1 MPKMILIDIHH
12 FLEIN
17 KSTKFSSDSFPAY
30 TSTASS
36 SLNYALTELSFWH
49 ASSCPFPSH
58 SLLNYVC
65 MFLWLFSCHQIA
77 SRASSLMWKITYTR
91 FNHEEKG
98 QHLTKKIGII
108 FKYIYLYLFAY
119 NYDGSKYNISCRPK
133 RFSNRLISFKFLL

>member
-30 TSTASS
+30 TSTSS
-36 SLNYALTELSFWH
+36 SSSNYALTELSFWH

-98 QHLTKKIGII
+98 QHLINMEIN
-108 FKYIYLYLFAY
+108 YERLALF
-119 NYDGSKYNISCRPK
+119 SNISICLQSITMYNTHIEDQNITYPVGLK
-133 RFSNRLISFKFLL
+133 CF